1 MTTAELARRAD
12 VSSPAD
18 ILALAADAG
27 RVRTARLGAQPALCS
42 LVSIRSGACPED
54 CRYCAQSAHWAADP
68 PTWPMASADVIT
80 ERAQALEPAGASH
93 VCLVASGRGPDA
105 DDLAT
110 VCEAAGR
117 IRRATAMRVCACLG
131 LLSRD
136 QAVRLRDAGVVR
148 VNHNLESSSRFYP
161 FICTTHGWEERY
173 DTAQAVKQ
181 AGLELCSGGILGLGE
196 SDADRLALLLAL
208 RDLDPEVVPINVLN
222 PRPGTPLADAVPPT
236 PLEAVKWLALAR
248 LALPGAAIKL
258 AGGRESGLRTLQGL
272 ALLAGA
278 NGLIIGGYLTTG
290 GRPVTEDRAL
300 LRDCG
305 FRA

>member
-1 MTTAELARRAD
+1 
-12 VSSPAD
+12 
-18 ILALAADAG
+18 
-27 RVRTARLGAQPALCS
+27 
-42 LVSIRSGACPED
+42 
-54 CRYCAQSAHWAADP
+54 
-68 PTWPMASADVIT
+68 MASAEAIA
-80 ERAQALEPAGASH
+80 ERATALEPAGASH

-105 DDLAT
+105 EDLAT
-110 VCEAAGR
+110 VCAAATR
-117 IRRATAMRVCACLG
+117 IRRATAMQVCACLG
-131 LLSRD
+131 LLTAD
-136 QAVRLRDAGVVR
+136 QAARLRDAGVVR
-148 VNHNLESSSRFYP
+148 VNHNLESSARFYP

-173 DTAQAVKQ
+173 ETAVVVRR

-196 SDADRLALLLAL
+196 TDGDRLSLLLAL
-208 RDLDPEVVPINVLN
+208 RDLDPTVVPINILN
-222 PRPGTPLADAVPPT
+222 PRPGTPLGDAVPPT

-258 AGGRESGLRTLQGL
+258 AGGRESGLRSLQGL